1 MTREIERRNLAQP
14 VELRAAAKGS
24 DSPGTLFGYAA
35 KFGVFSQDLGGFVET
50 IDASAFNKSLADE
63 VRVLCRYNHQ
73 DMALLGTT
81 EAGTLTLGVDDVGL
95 FYEDVLPNTQQGRDC
110 AVLAQRGDLRYSSFA
125 FYCMDDEW
133 SQSPQGFP
141 CRNLLGV
148 QLVDVAPVN
157 TPAYLDST
165 AGLRSLSER
174 IGVPVTDLARMKTEE
189 VRAALAGQRVTPPTT
204 RALDAP
210 DVNVITQAMAWF
222 TAVDSIV
229 DEAQE
234 SLAKYLSVPNPDDEP
249 EENSLTDDAEQ
260 RDTHST
266 PIGIRRRRAEWDAAA
281 E

>member
-14 VELRAAAKGS
+14 VELRAAAAGS

-35 KFGVFSQDLGGFVET
+35 KFGVFSQDLGGFVEQ
-50 IDASAFNKSLADE
+50 IDPAFFNKSLADE

-81 EAGTLTLGVDDVGL
+81 DAGTLTLGVDDVGL

-110 AVLAQRGDLRYSSFA
+110 AVLAARGDLRYSSFA
-125 FYCMDDEW
+125 FYCFEDDW
-133 SQSPQGFP
+133 AMTPQGHP
-141 CRNLLGV
+141 LRMLISG

-157 TPAYLDST
+157 SPAYLDST

-174 IGVPVTDLARMKTEE
+174 INVPMSDLKTAKAEE
-189 VRAALAGQRVTPPTT
+189 VRARLAGDIPPGEK

-210 DVNVITQAMAWF
+210 DVNVITQALGWF

-229 DEAQE
+229 DEAQK
-234 SLAKYLSVPNPDDEP
+234 SLAAYVGVENPDPP

-260 RDTHST
+260 RETHST
-266 PIGIRRRRAEWDAAA
+266 PVSIRRRRAEWDAAA
-281 E
+281 EQ